1 MRLHLLDYVLW
12 LTSPV
17 LLLGAWV
24 AMYRRGLYRQ
34 YPWFFNYIV
43 FQAVCMPVALA
54 LSRWSEF
61 YYFYFTNAALSS
73 LLSFAVLHD
82 VLKNGFQPSGAMA
95 KLSSFLLAAT
105 LVVVVVTE
113 VSSIYNHDS
122 SGIDSAYLI
131 FLTARTVRIA
141 QCIVLILMF
150 AGRKSLGISRRN
162 LLFGIMLGLG
172 LSVTVPMLL
181 TVTAVYHAFWGARTW
196 SRVNAAVYLL
206 ACGIWLAYAIA
217 GSGREHAYS
226 WRRVVPS

>member
-1 MRLHLLDYVLW
+1 M
-12 LTSPV
+12 

-43 FQAVCMPVALA
+43 FQTVCMLVALA
-54 LSRWSEF
+54 LSRSVEY
-61 YYFYFTNAALSS
+61 YYFYIVEWLLSS
-73 LLSFAVLHD
+73 LLSFAILHD
-82 VLKNGFQPSGAMA
+82 LMTNGFQTSRNSA
-95 KLSSFLLAAT
+95 KLGGFLLAAT
-105 LVVVVVTE
+105 ALVFVVTE
-113 VSSIYNHDS
+113 ISSIHSTGTGLGDS
-122 SGIDSAYLI
+122 WANVIYL
-131 FLTARTVRIA
+131 TDRSVRIA

-150 AGRKSLGISRRN
+150 ARRKSLGISRRN

-172 LSVTVPMLL
+172 LSATVRMLV
-181 TVTAVYHAFWGARTW
+181 TVTAVHHAFWGPRTW
-196 SRVNAAVYLL
+196 NRVNATVYLL